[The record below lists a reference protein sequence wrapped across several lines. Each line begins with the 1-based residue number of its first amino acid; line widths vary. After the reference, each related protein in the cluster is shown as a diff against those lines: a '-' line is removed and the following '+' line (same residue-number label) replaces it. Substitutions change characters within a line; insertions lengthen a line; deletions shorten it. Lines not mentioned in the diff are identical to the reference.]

1 MYQKQGNSNKVKIL
15 TVDSLFRDK
24 NSSKSNKQTNH
35 FQVSYDEPINNVSK
49 LELVEYSGP
58 TSIRIISDEIKNNVF
73 KMTFNLINGDKVNKY
88 IKTPDIFRIERNI
101 MNNNSLDIFV
111 QNINSQLANLTAQ
124 NGSLDTIALKFL
136 HDIDNN
142 IANNALIND
151 RSVF

>member
-101 MNNNSLDIFV
+101 MNNNSVML
-111 QNINSQLANLTAQ
+111 NIL
-124 NGSLDTIALKFL
+124 
-136 HDIDNN
+136 
-142 IANNALIND
+142 
-151 RSVF
+151 